1 MTKIQKIKSA
11 LSGTAAM
18 AMTRVNGDLGHE
30 IHADELEAMGKGIEE
45 HEEGGDDHGEE

>member
-11 LSGTAAM
+11 LSGAAAM

-30 IHADELEAMGKGIEE
+30 IHADELEAMGKGIEGY
-45 HEEGGDDHGEE
+45 EEGGGEHGEE